1 MDTRQKIETA
11 LKEAMRSGDN
21 IRKQNL
27 RMIMSSLKLSEV
39 EKGGALDEAGVLSV
53 IQKELKSRQEAL
65 HEAQTANRPDL
76 VERARADIAVIEEFL
91 PKQLTVEE
99 LTTVVTETIT
109 EVGASGPR
117 DMGKVMKAVM
127 AKVQGRAAGDQ
138 VSQIVRKQLQS

>member
-76 VERARADIAVIEEFL
+76 IERARADIAVIEEFL
-91 PKQLTVEE
+91 PKQLTEEE

-138 VSQIVRKQLQS
+138 ASQIVRKKLQA

>member
-76 VERARADIAVIEEFL
+76 IERARADIAVIEEFL
-91 PKQLTVEE
+91 PKQLTEEE

-138 VSQIVRKQLQS
+138 VSQIVRKKLQA

>member
-1 MDTRQKIETA
+1 MDTRQKIDTA

-21 IRKQNL
+21 LRKQNL
-27 RMIMSSLKLSEV
+27 RMIMSGIKLSEV
-39 EKGGALDEAGVLSV
+39 EKGSTLDEAGVLSV

-65 HEAQTANRPDL
+65 HEAQTANRDDL
-76 VERARADIAVIEEFL
+76 AERARADIAIIEAFL
-91 PKQLTVEE
+91 PEQITEEE
-99 LTTVVTETIT
+99 LTTIVNETIT

-138 VSQIVRKQLQS
+138 VSQIVRKHLQA

>member
-76 VERARADIAVIEEFL
+76 IERARADIAVIEEFL
-91 PKQLTVEE
+91 PKQLTEEE

-109 EVGASGPR
+109 EVGAAGPR

-138 VSQIVRKQLQS
+138 VSQIVRKKLQA

>member
-1 MDTRQKIETA
+1 MDTRQKIDIA

-21 IRKQNL
+21 LRKQNL
-27 RMIMSSLKLSEV
+27 RMIMSGIKLSEV
-39 EKGGALDEAGVLSV
+39 EKGSTLDEAGVLSV

-65 HEAQTANRPDL
+65 HEAQTANRDDL
-76 VERARADIAVIEEFL
+76 AERARADIAIIEAFL
-91 PKQLTVEE
+91 PEQITEEE
-99 LTTVVTETIT
+99 LTTIVNETIT

-138 VSQIVRKQLQS
+138 VSQIVRKHLQA